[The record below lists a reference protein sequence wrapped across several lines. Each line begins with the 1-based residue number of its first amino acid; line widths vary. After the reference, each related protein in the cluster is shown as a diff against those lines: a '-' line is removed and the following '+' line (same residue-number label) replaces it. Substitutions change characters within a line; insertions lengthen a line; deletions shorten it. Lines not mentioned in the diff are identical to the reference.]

1 MPDVLDALRLD
12 VAETTAA
19 QVRVVEDL
27 IGMGRWKAA
36 TATRKRGLGA
46 VEPTAARGTP
56 AQARQGIPL
65 RRAGHT
71 WGEPDAATAR
81 VTGRYGTA

>member
-46 VEPTAARGTP
+46 VEPTATKGDTRP
-56 AQARQGIPL
+56 S
-65 RRAGHT
+65 
-71 WGEPDAATAR
+71 TAR
-81 VTGRYGTA
+81 NSASPSRTHLG